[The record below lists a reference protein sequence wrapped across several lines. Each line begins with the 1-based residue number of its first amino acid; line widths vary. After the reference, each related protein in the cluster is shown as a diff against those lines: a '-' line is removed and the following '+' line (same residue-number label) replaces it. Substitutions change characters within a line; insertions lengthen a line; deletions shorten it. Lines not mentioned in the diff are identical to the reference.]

1 MVIQHKTPYNDSH
14 FQRKMR
20 LALFAAFPQEIKPIV
35 KNFRAAKGVKTTPF
49 KIFFTESSSYE
60 IIVILTG
67 VGVSNAEAA
76 MKFVLEQY
84 KPDSIISIG
93 FCGALYKGAEIGDL
107 IWASRVLLISGDK
120 KNTLE
125 FQDSGELLR
134 ILCEK
139 VTIKAGSVLSLER
152 WMRKTEI
159 NRALTEEL
167 SFPVCDMETYPLA
180 HLSIKRGLPF
190 FGIRAVTD
198 TADEDIPFNPY
209 EVCDSSGT
217 FRISKVFGLLLCK
230 PTLIPEII
238 RLGRNSKSASL
249 KLCRA
254 VQTLIEIL

>member
-1 MVIQHKTPYNDSH
+1 
-14 FQRKMR
+14 MR
-20 LALFAAFPQEIKPIV
+20 LALFAAFPQEIKPII
-35 KNFRAAKGVKTTPF
+35 KYFRAAKEAKTNPF
-49 KIFFTESSSYE
+49 KIFLTESSSYE

-76 MKFVLEQY
+76 MKFVLEKY

-93 FCGALYKGAEIGDL
+93 FCGALYKGAGIGDL
-107 IWASRVLLISGDK
+107 IWASRVMLISQDK
-120 KNTLE
+120 NHTLE
-125 FQDSGELLR
+125 IQDSGKLLKV
-134 ILCEK
+134 LCEQ
-139 VTIKAGSVLSLER
+139 VPIKAGSVLSLER
-152 WMRKTEI
+152 WMKKTEI
-159 NRALTEEL
+159 NQTLTGEL

-190 FGIRAVTD
+190 IVIRAVTD

-209 EVCDSSGT
+209 EVCDTSGA
-217 FRISKVFGLLLCK
+217 FRISKVLGLLLRK

-249 KLCRA
+249 TLCRA